1 MNKHKEVQGAER
13 TYHDGRGTDGEENIG
28 GDVHRDVVG
37 DAVDKGAL
45 GAHCGE
51 GLSSVLIHF
60 VLSELER
67 RENRGIKRDN
77 PINQR
82 RNLMT
87 S

>member
-1 MNKHKEVQGAER
+1 MNKHKEVQGVER
-13 TYHDGRGTDGEENIG
+13 TYHDGRGADGEENIG
-28 GDVHRDVVG
+28 SDVHRDVVG

-67 RENRGIKRDN
+67 RENRGIKKDN
-77 PINQR
+77 PTKR
-82 RNLMT
+82 KRNLMT